1 MISNIS
7 KQLKLSLKITIY
19 SLLVILGVSFL
30 FMETNLIVPG
40 AFAGRLS
47 IYLLWIIAIPGI
59 LKRFKVK
66 GNLRNIQ
73 IVLMNNRRQLGIL
86 MFVLATMHYFW
97 VRLFLYI
104 TNGFPTTLP
113 LYQTFGLLAFNLSI
127 LLLVTSNNF
136 AVKKMKRWWQILH
149 YLAYPIM
156 LLLILHVTLQKPDYQ
171 IASLNVNLNNTLQY
185 AIPSI
190 VVLILQAASWI
201 SLAKSRQLSTV

>member
-7 KQLKLSLKITIY
+7 MQLKFSLKFSINF
-19 SLLVILGVSFL
+19 LLVILGVSFL

-40 AFAGRLS
+40 TFAGRLS
-47 IYLLWIIAIPGI
+47 FYLLWIIAIPGI

-73 IVLMNNRRQLGIL
+73 IILMNNRRQLGIL

-113 LYQTFGLLAFNLSI
+113 LYLTFGLLAFNLSI

-185 AIPSI
+185 AVPSI
-190 VVLILQAASWI
+190 VVLILQSASWI
-201 SLAKSRQLSTV
+201 SLAKNRQLSTV